1 MNIAS
6 ENCISITI
14 QKDEVMNI
22 LLDHIKRVAGG
33 VVKKD
38 MELIDTDGEFHN
50 ITFVWSNVRSK
61 EIR

>member
-1 MNIAS
+1 MNIETESA
-6 ENCISITI
+6 ISITI

-38 MELIDTDGEFHN
+38 MELIDTNGEFHN

-61 EIR
+61 DI